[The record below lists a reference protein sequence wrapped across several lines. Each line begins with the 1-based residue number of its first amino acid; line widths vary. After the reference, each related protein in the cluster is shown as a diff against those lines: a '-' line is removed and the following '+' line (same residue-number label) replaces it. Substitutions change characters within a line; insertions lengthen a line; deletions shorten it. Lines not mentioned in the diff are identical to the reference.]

1 MNTYDQI
8 YAVVRQIP
16 VGCVATYGQVAT
28 LAGLPGKPRV
38 VGYALYRVAP
48 GLTDSIPWH
57 RVVNARGEVSMSA
70 LRHGSDYLQRHL
82 LEAEGIEFDPQGR
95 LSLHRYRWQ
104 PDFASP
110 QSGECPLGS
119 ISNPDNDS

>member
-1 MNTYDQI
+1 MSTYDQI

-28 LAGLPGKPRV
+28 LAGLAGKPRV

-48 GLTDSIPWH
+48 SLTDTIPWH

-82 LEAEGIEFDPQGR
+82 LEAEGIEFDSQGR

-104 PDFASP
+104 PDSAAS
-110 QSGECPLGS
+110 QSGQCPLGS
-119 ISNPDNDS
+119 VSNPDDNS